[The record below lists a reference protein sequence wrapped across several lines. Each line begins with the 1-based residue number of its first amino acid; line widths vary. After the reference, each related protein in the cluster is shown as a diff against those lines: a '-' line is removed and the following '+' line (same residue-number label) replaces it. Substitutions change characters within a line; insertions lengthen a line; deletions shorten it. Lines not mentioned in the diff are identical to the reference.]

1 MLMGG
6 KWWSA
11 RVGACWQSRRMDR
24 GAADVVGLTPC
35 AWSLLGATL
44 SPGVGRRA
52 CSISLVL
59 YGLPA
64 TGVKAR
70 VDKTVEEMSNLVA
83 QPEEPSSL
91 SIRVALWQG
100 ALQLALERP
109 VLGHG
114 ADGFAQGM
122 ERLNTRLASDTDSKL
137 SKFWHAHQDLLDA
150 WSRRGILAGVG
161 LLILYA
167 IPLLYFARQ
176 NCRARISVDAAR
188 AAGLMVPTGFIVFGL
203 SYSFLAYPVGVAVF
217 ATWVIIPWCLM
228 PSRPS

>member
-1 MLMGG
+1 MPPMLWALHHVLGRYWAQRFRLGLVGG
-6 KWWSA
+6 L
-11 RVGACWQSRRMDR
+11 
-24 GAADVVGLTPC
+24 VVF
-35 AWSLLGATL
+35 
-44 SPGVGRRA
+44 
-52 CSISLVL
+52 SLVL